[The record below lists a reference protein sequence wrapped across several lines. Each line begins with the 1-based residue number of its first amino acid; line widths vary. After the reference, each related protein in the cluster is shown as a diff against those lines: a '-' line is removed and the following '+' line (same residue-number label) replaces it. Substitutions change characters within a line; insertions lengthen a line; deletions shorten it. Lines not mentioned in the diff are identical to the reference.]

1 MNIEGKIQS
10 YKKAY
15 YKQQAVRVA
24 LFWGLLYLIFLG
36 FAVFLEY
43 NFWFSENVRA
53 ILFGLLIVG
62 LAGYLCF
69 GIWMP
74 IRRFRLK
81 GNVMSNEEAAKRIG
95 RSLTGIEDKLL
106 NYLQL
111 SNRFRNTEEVE
122 GLFQPEAL
130 GLLGASID
138 QKVSELGK
146 FVFTEALD
154 WQKYGLIVKRF
165 AMFLVVLT
173 GIYISQAAK
182 IQEGLTRVVKFQEKF
197 VPRAPF
203 ILKLISENR
212 VVSGQALLVECE
224 VKGNKLPEE
233 IEVLIFGQWVK
244 MQQKSLGRYLK
255 LVENCTEDFE
265 LEFRGGGYL
274 LGSYPI
280 KVVHSP
286 SWEQIKIRAQ
296 YPKHLKL
303 EDGEIPFSNN
313 LIIPEGTH
321 LRFEFATRY
330 STGFSVYESG
340 KWIRK
345 IGVASKTVFQKQVAG
360 NFDLKFALLGEFGL
374 KSDTLVCG
382 IEAIKDMYP
391 SIEVEAKQDSLQLGV
406 WYFGGVA
413 TDDYGVVET
422 KVIFRGVGKGS
433 PARDTQWRV
442 QTVWKGLSV
451 TSPVAFTMDTR
462 MQFSKNTTA
471 VEYYFTVKDNDG
483 FHGGKVTKTD
493 VRKLQLVDEMAV
505 LRNLEKQEAG
515 VGKGMNSSMKTLKE
529 LQKEAGKLQQELN
542 SKQGM
547 EWEQENKIDK
557 FVKDQQK
564 MLNTMKQLQQKQEKL
579 NEQKKNLDP
588 SKMDIQQKKD
598 EISKQMK
605 NLVNPEM
612 QKLLDELNR
621 LLQQKAD
628 KEQIQ
633 DKMDQIKSANRESAM
648 EMEKLMEQL
657 KNLELEEA
665 VDLQVKAIDDWIKKQ
680 EALEKQTQGAK
691 KDELL
696 ELKKEQESLNNELK
710 EIQKGLQDIDE
721 KNKALE
727 KPMELKTGMEKQ
739 KEAESEAQKAAQNLG
754 EQKKSAASENQK
766 KSAQKMKE
774 AMQQLQESFQ
784 KEQNKRA
791 AEDYQT
797 LRNLLENL
805 IEISRRQEAH
815 FVQLKQLSAENPR
828 MQAMNREQMQLR
840 ESWKFLE
847 DSLQALS
854 KRQAAI
860 SQFVTKEMNKVNFSM
875 EEALQALR
883 VRNNRKAAMNEQFVM
898 TGMNNLA
905 EMLIESLQSMQQQMQ
920 QNQQKQQGNQ
930 SCNNPNNSGNK
941 SGKPKPGGKLSEEQ
955 KKLGEMLQQMQQ
967 QKNGQQGAPKPGD
980 KQGNKPQ
987 NGGNQSGGEPQKEG
1001 NEGEQRR
1008 KMSEELAKM
1017 ALMQEQLRRQ
1027 VEQLRQELGGNG
1039 NAATNKL
1046 LKETENL
1053 MEQQEKDIVN
1063 GKINQQNVE
1072 RQKQIMTR
1080 LLEHEKA
1087 DRKQDQEE
1095 QRESNRGRAISV
1107 DVPAEIQAEVELKVK
1122 EKEQLHKVQPGFNAY
1137 YKQAAGS
1144 YLRKTP

>member
-1 MNIEGKIQS
+1 MQIEGKIQS

-15 YKQQAVRVA
+15 YKQYAVRAA
-24 LFWGLLYLIFLG
+24 LFWGLLYSIFVG

-43 NFWFSENVRA
+43 NFWFSETVRA
-53 ILFGLLIVG
+53 IIFGFLVAGLI
-62 LAGYLCF
+62 GYLLLAVWIPVRKF
-69 GIWMP
+69 Q
-74 IRRFRLK
+74 LK
-81 GNVMSNEEAAKRIG
+81 GKVMTDEEAAKKIG
-95 RSLTGIEDKLL
+95 ANLPGIEDKLL

-111 SNRFRNTEEVE
+111 NKQFKGT
-122 GLFQPEAL
+122 GLTAGLDQSEAI

-138 QKVSELGK
+138 QKVLELGR

-154 WQKYGLIVKRF
+154 WKKYGRLVRRF
-165 AMFLVVLT
+165 ALILLVLT

-197 VPRAPF
+197 VPQAPF
-203 ILKLISENR
+203 TLNVLSKKQ
-212 VVSGQALLVECE
+212 VVAGAGLLLECE
-224 VKGNKLPEE
+224 VKGDKLPEE
-233 IEVLIFGQWVK
+233 IEVLLFGQWVK
-244 MQQKSLGRYLK
+244 LQQKSLGRFQK
-255 LVENCTEDFE
+255 LVENCTQDFDV
-265 LEFRGGGYL
+265 EFRGGGYS
-274 LGSYPI
+274 LGAISI
-280 KVVHSP
+280 KVLQAP
-286 SWEQIKIRAQ
+286 SWEQIRILAQ
-296 YPKHLKL
+296 YPKHIQLK
-303 EDGEIPFSNN
+303 DGEIPFSNN
-313 LIIPEGTH
+313 FVVPEGT
-321 LRFEFATRY
+321 LLQFDLSTRNAK
-330 STGFSVYESG
+330 GLMVFESG
-340 KWIRK
+340 NWR
-345 IGVASKTVFQKQVAG
+345 KQVWGGLSAVIKKQVLE
-360 NFDLKFALLGEFGL
+360 NTEMRFALVGEYGL
-374 KSDTLVCG
+374 HADTLFCS
-382 IEAIKDMYP
+382 IETVKDMYP
-391 SIEVEAKQDSLQLGV
+391 GIEVDEKQDSLQLGV

-422 KVIFRGVGKGS
+422 KVVYRGVGKGS
-433 PARDTQWRV
+433 PAKDTQWRV
-442 QTVWKGLSV
+442 ETVWKGNSK

-462 MQFSKNTTA
+462 LQFSKNTKA
-471 VEYYFTVKDNDG
+471 VEYYFVVRDNDG
-483 FHGGKVTKTD
+483 VHGGKQTKTE
-493 VRKLQLVDEMAV
+493 VRRLQLVDEFAV
-505 LRNLEKQEAG
+505 LKNIEKQEAG
-515 VGKGMNSSMKTLKE
+515 VGKGMNSSMKTLKD
-529 LQKEAGKLQQELN
+529 LQKEAGRLQQELN
-542 SKQGM
+542 GKQGM

-557 FVKDQQK
+557 FINDQQK

-588 SKMDIQQKKD
+588 SKLDIQQKKD

-612 QKLLDELNR
+612 QKLLEELNR

-665 VDLQVKAIDDWIKKQ
+665 VDLQLKAIEDWIKKQ
-680 EALEKQTQGAK
+680 EALEKVTQGAK

-696 ELKKEQESLNNELK
+696 ELKKEQELLNNELK
-710 EIQKGLQDIDE
+710 ELQKGLQDIDE

-739 KEAESEAQKAAQNLG
+739 KEAEGEAQKAAQNLG
-754 EQKKSAASENQK
+754 EQKKTAASENQK

-828 MQAMNREQMQLR
+828 MQAMNREQMQMR

-883 VRNNRKAAMNEQFVM
+883 VRNNRKAAINEQYVM

-905 EMLIESLQSMQQQMQ
+905 EMLMESLQSMQQQMQ

-941 SGKPKPGGKLSEEQ
+941 SGKPKPGGKLSDDQ

-987 NGGNQSGGEPQKEG
+987 NGGNQNGGEPQKEG
-1001 NEGEQRR
+1001 DEGEQRR

-1027 VEQLRQELGGNG
+1027 VEQLRQEMGGNG

-1095 QRESNRGRAISV
+1095 KRESNRGQAISTV
-1107 DVPAEIQAEVELKVK
+1107 VPPDIKAEVEMRVK

-1137 YKQAAGS
+1137 YKQAAGN